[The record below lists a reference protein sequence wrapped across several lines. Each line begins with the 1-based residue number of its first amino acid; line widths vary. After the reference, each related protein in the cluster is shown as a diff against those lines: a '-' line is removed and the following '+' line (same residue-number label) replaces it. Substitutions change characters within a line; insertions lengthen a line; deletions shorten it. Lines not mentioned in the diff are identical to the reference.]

1 MSIDWYNLYKVLN
14 EQNATIEKNI
24 NERKEKYTTDNQLFN
39 YKYIHME
46 NIKWFNNIL
55 FIIYYILLFLV
66 TVLFVISS
74 KLTIT
79 NIYVKIGIIVLL
91 TVLPFIYLWIELHIW
106 DLIKY
111 IFYVMVGYV
120 YHQDN
125 NTGMGNI
132 NL

>member
-1 MSIDWYNLYKVLN
+1 MSIDLVNLYKVLN
-14 EQNATIEKNI
+14 EQNTTIEKNI
-24 NERKEKYTTDNQLFN
+24 TERKEKYSTDDQLFN
-39 YKYIHME
+39 YKYIHFE

-55 FIIYYILLFLV
+55 FFLYYILLFLV

-79 NIYVKIGIIVLL
+79 NIYVKLGIIVLL
-91 TVLPFIYLWIELHIW
+91 AVFPFVYLWIELQIW
-106 DLIKY
+106 ILMKY

-120 YHQDN
+120 YHQDT

>member
-1 MSIDWYNLYKVLN
+1 MSGWANLYEILK
-14 EQNATIEKNI
+14 EQNETIEKNI
-24 NERKEKYTTDNQLFN
+24 TERKEKYSTDDQLFN
-39 YKYIHME
+39 YKYIHFE

-55 FIIYYILLFLV
+55 FILYYILLFLV
-66 TVLFVISS
+66 TILFVISS

-79 NIYVKIGIIVLL
+79 NIYAKIGIIVLL
-91 TVLPFIYLWIELHIW
+91 AVFPFIYLWIELQIW
-106 DLIKY
+106 ILMKY

-120 YHQDN
+120 YHQDT

>member
-1 MSIDWYNLYKVLN
+1 MNNEWINLLN
-14 EQNATIEKNI
+14 ILKEQNKTIEKNI
-24 NERKEKYTTDNQLFN
+24 NERKEKFSTDDQLFN
-39 YKYIHME
+39 YKYIHYE

-55 FIIYYILLFLV
+55 FILYYIILILV
-66 TVLFVISS
+66 TILFVISS

-79 NIYVKIGIIVLL
+79 NIYVKTGIIVLL
-91 TVLPFIYLWIELHIW
+91 AVFPFVYLWIELQIW
-106 DLIKY
+106 ILMKY
-111 IFYVMVGYV
+111 IFYVMVGYT

>member
-1 MSIDWYNLYKVLN
+1 MSNEWINLYEILK
-14 EQNATIEKNI
+14 EQNETIEKNI
-24 NERKEKYTTDNQLFN
+24 TERKEKYSTDDQLFN
-39 YKYIHME
+39 YKYIHFE

-55 FIIYYILLFLV
+55 FILYYILLFLV
-66 TVLFVISS
+66 IILFVIST

-79 NIYVKIGIIVLL
+79 NIYAKIGIIVLL
-91 TVLPFIYLWIELHIW
+91 AVFPFIYLWIELQIW
-106 DLIKY
+106 ILMKY

-120 YHQDN
+120 YHQDT